1 MSSFSP
7 FPTKTCGTKALCHMV
22 PLDLCAHISMSHRP
36 RNLGDSMECLVLTA
50 LGRTLEE
57 KPIGRCVGQRPDREL
72 VRVVWTW
79 LYSSFDFGRL

>member
-1 MSSFSP
+1 
-7 FPTKTCGTKALCHMV
+7 
-22 PLDLCAHISMSHRP
+22 
-36 RNLGDSMECLVLTA
+36 MECLVLTA